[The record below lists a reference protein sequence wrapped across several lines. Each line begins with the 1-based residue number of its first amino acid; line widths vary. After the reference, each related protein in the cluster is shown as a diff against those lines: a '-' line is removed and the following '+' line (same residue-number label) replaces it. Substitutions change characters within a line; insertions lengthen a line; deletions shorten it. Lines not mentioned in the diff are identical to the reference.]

1 MSYTTEGPGDYKPA
15 LKLEGN
21 KVIVEKINVFDGFVN
36 LSYIREVIYHFK
48 DEELAKEYYYK
59 NK

>member
-1 MSYTTEGPGDYKPA
+1 MSYTTEGPGDYKPT

-21 KVIVEKINVFDGFVN
+21 KVIVEKISVFDGFVN